1 MHDGACT
8 LSTTSTPCAYLHTQ
22 SCLVSPPPEDLLL
35 AVELQSLSFLFR
47 GHMCEPS
54 VLTLLPPRPP
64 HSDGEEEILGSLVYD
79 VIL

>member
-1 MHDGACT
+1 MTVRVRSALHQHLVHIYT
-8 LSTTSTPCAYLHTQ
+8 LSHALCPLRPKTSSSLF
-22 SCLVSPPPEDLLL
+22 
-35 AVELQSLSFLFR
+35 ELQSLSFLFL